1 MLLGL
6 LYLFIGWLILM
17 GIGYATIKLF
27 RFVFGFPNRVK
38 QGVKNVVDNTI
49 DRAFERNPQQ
59 TIVEEHNTYNDI
71 KILNQK

>member
-17 GIGYATIKLF
+17 GIGYGTIRLF

-38 QGVKNVVDNTI
+38 QGVKNAVDNTI